1 MSEPTTSFMGAMF
14 SGRER
19 DRECRHCGQA
29 FVQREL
35 SDAMV
40 AKVAALPERAQRIW
54 NTTITENALPLF
66 CIPCER
72 RDLGHLTR
80 TMP

>member
-1 MSEPTTSFMGAMF
+1 MTAPLPSDMF

-19 DRECRHCGQA
+19 DRECRHCGKQ

-40 AKVAALPERAQRIW
+40 AKVAALPERAQRLW
-54 NTTITENALPLF
+54 NATITENALPLF
-66 CIPCER
+66 CVPCER
-72 RDLGHLTR
+72 RDLGR
-80 TMP
+80 VSVFGR